1 MRINKQKRGKVSK
14 VRQISKLKKGQAAL
28 EFLMTYGWAI
38 LVVMI
43 VIGALAYFG
52 VLNPTIMLP
61 EKCTLQMGLYCKDH
75 LISIAPVENVDPKE
89 YVNNSIY
96 LKLENGMGKG
106 IIITEMNVTGDLIN
120 CGVIAS
126 DATSGSLWNDNY
138 NGNAGIHIDQ
148 GDDRTIMI
156 DGTGSGGSWKNCS
169 IISKIGKTKGDIRI
183 RWYYDDATPTFTHTM
198 SGELLAVVED
208 TT

>member
-1 MRINKQKRGKVSK
+1 MRINKQKKGKVNK
-14 VRQISKLKKGQAAL
+14 IRQISKLKKGQAAL

-75 LISIAPVENVDPKE
+75 LISIAPVAGEI
-89 YVNNSIY
+89 YYNNSIY

-106 IIITEMNVTGDLIN
+106 IIVSEVNVTGGLID
-120 CGVIAS
+120 CGVTAS
-126 DATSGSLWNDNY
+126 SAPLGPWNDNY

-156 DGTGSGGSWKNCS
+156 DGTADSGPEETWKSCTVT
-169 IISKIGKTKGDIRI
+169 SKIGKTKGDIRI

-198 SGELLAVVED
+198 NGELLAVVED
-208 TT
+208 IT